1 MNGRRIAIG
10 LLLLLALGELAVSRP
25 VGAPEEAAGGERR
38 LGAAAAVP
46 VPVPDRAAAREAMAV
61 SLRAMGADSFVDA
74 TASSGRGILVAV
86 IDTGVDPDHPDL
98 QFTPDWERK
107 IADWVD
113 FTGEGDVDIT
123 VSIRAPRGG
132 WVDTPVGRVNLGR
145 ITSQSGRYRLG
156 RFSERQLAPGGPLGQ
171 DINRNGVAG
180 DAILVL
186 VTDGLRSGVYDT
198 VHVDTNGNRDFT
210 DETALR
216 EFRVGHEVGHFA
228 GGTPG
233 ARDERVPFVAARIA
247 AGGDHVSL
255 GFDANAHGTHVA
267 GVAAAFGAH
276 RGGMDGVA
284 PGTRLLVLKALDAAG
299 DGYWSD
305 IAGAMSYAAEQGA
318 HIVLLSLAGGHAP
331 GSLVAETQ
339 LMRRLAEQY
348 GTVFVV
354 AAGNLGPG
362 LGSFNA
368 PGDPELNLA
377 VGAYMSPAMW
387 RIQYG
392 YDVPV
397 EGVWHF
403 SASGPGPD
411 GSLGPVTLAPGSAIA
426 PVPEW
431 LSASGYARFE
441 GTSQAVPHLGG
452 LLALVMEGA
461 RAEGVDITPRAIRR
475 AVEEGSRAI
484 PGVPAVRQGHGLAEA
499 TRVWAALARGS
510 ATGIRARQV
519 GPGAAVAGI
528 YSRGPLVAG
537 ASLQV
542 GNDLEVFRRLM
553 VSGPAWMAADRR
565 HLSLPAATARNLEVR
580 FGTLP
585 GPGLHSEILVL
596 DDPATPGTDLR
607 LPLTFAIPH
616 AFPGDGLLRFAGD
629 LLPGGSV
636 HYYLDVPPGTAILN
650 IRLSVPA
657 ARGQAQLHLVRP
669 DGRELWATGPV
680 GHPEEPGGAPVERA
694 EWSVRS
700 PVPGVWELVV
710 MSSPALSRYGLRS
723 TGYSLE
729 AAARGVR
736 LEPARLHLGS
746 PVGGAALESTLTVRP
761 WPDTVRARALAF
773 AVDGGEDL
781 PIPGLHQV
789 EGGHSQA
796 IALRPVESGVTYLRV
811 EVGNAPVPG
820 ADLSLTLYHRDPLTG
835 RWTEL
840 ANAASPGTAREVVE
854 LSHPPPGELIAYVEA
869 AGFSGPT
876 SFELMELALS
886 DSAWLA
892 VSDLPGEI
900 RPGQTAELS
909 VIALAPKQ
917 PGEHRGLILLRDDVT
932 GDLLAAL
939 PVLAA
944 TRPELEVQVLA
955 PPLVPG
961 RRDLVMVRVRD
972 AVTGH
977 PVATSVEIGG
987 RRFSAP
993 RGEVAYPVTPVT
1005 AGELVVDI
1013 AVRDPRYA
1021 PLAAVFRLSVS
1032 AEHPVALSG
1041 EARASDVDRE
1051 KVRNFLTSR

>member
-1 MNGRRIAIG
+1 MNGRGIAVG
-10 LLLLLALGELAVSRP
+10 LLLLLALGRVAASP
-25 VGAPEEAAGGERR
+25 PPGALEETGGHAGR

-61 SLRAMGADSFVDA
+61 NLRAMGADSFVDA
-74 TASSGRGILVAV
+74 TASSGRGILIAV
-86 IDTGVDPDHPDL
+86 IDTGVDPGHPDL

-113 FTGEGDVDIT
+113 FTGEGDVNIT

-156 RFSERQLAPGGPLGQ
+156 RFSERQLSPEGPLGE
-171 DINRNGVAG
+171 DINRNGKAG

-186 VTDGLRSGVYDT
+186 VTDGQQPGVYDT
-198 VHVDTNGNRDFT
+198 VHVDTDGNRDFT
-210 DETALR
+210 DEVALR
-216 EFRVGHEVGHFA
+216 EFRVGHEVGHFP
-228 GGTPG
+228 GRTPG
-233 ARDERVPFVAARIA
+233 AQDERVAFVAARIA
-247 AGGDHVSL
+247 GAGDHVSL

-276 RGGMDGVA
+276 RGGMSGVA
-284 PGTRLLVLKALDAAG
+284 PGARLLVLKALDAAG

-305 IAGAMSYAAEQGA
+305 IAEAMAYAAEQGA

-339 LMRRLAEQY
+339 LMRRLTEQY

-368 PGDPELNLA
+368 PGDPELHLA

-387 RIQYG
+387 QVQYG
-392 YDVPV
+392 YEVPV

-411 GSLGPVTLAPGSAIA
+411 GSLGPVTLAPGSAVA
-426 PVPEW
+426 PVPYW
-431 LSASGYARFE
+431 LFASGYARFE

-452 LLALVMEGA
+452 LLALVMEEA
-461 RAEGVDITPRAIRR
+461 RAEGVGITPRAIRR
-475 AVEEGSRAI
+475 AVEEGSRPI

-499 TRVWAALARGS
+499 PRVWAALVRGP
-510 ATGIRARQV
+510 AAGIRARQV
-519 GPGAAVAGI
+519 GAGAAVGGI

-542 GNDLEVFRRLM
+542 DNELGIFRRLA

-565 HLSLPAATARNLEVR
+565 HLSLPAVTARHLEVR
-580 FGTLP
+580 FGNLP
-585 GPGLHSEILVL
+585 GPGLHSEMLLL
-596 DDPATPGTDLR
+596 DDPATPGTDLTF
-607 LPLTFAIPH
+607 PLTFAIPH
-616 AFPGDGLLRFAGD
+616 AFPDDGGLRFSGD
-629 LLPGGSV
+629 LAPGGSAR
-636 HYYLDVPPGTAILN
+636 HYLDIPPGTATLH

-657 ARGQAQLHLVRP
+657 ARGQAWLHLLRP

-680 GHPEEPGGAPVERA
+680 GQPEEPGGVPAERA
-694 EWSVRS
+694 EWSVHS

-729 AAARGVR
+729 AQARGVR
-736 LEPARLHLGS
+736 LEPARLHLGG
-746 PVGGAALESTLTVRP
+746 PAGGGALESAFTVRP

-773 AVDGGEDL
+773 AVNDGDP

-789 EGGHSQA
+789 EGGHSRA
-796 IALRPVESGVTYLRV
+796 IALRPVGPGVTYLRV

-840 ANAASPGTAREVVE
+840 ANAASPGTAREVIE

-876 SFELMELALS
+876 SFELRELALS
-886 DSAWLA
+886 DPAWLA

-900 RPGQTAELS
+900 RAGQTAESS
-909 VIALAPKQ
+909 VIAIAPEQ
-917 PGEHRGLILLRDDVT
+917 PGEHHGLILLRDDVT
-932 GDLLAAL
+932 GDVLAAL
-939 PVLAA
+939 PVLAT
-944 TRPELEVQVLA
+944 TRPELEVEVLA

-961 RRDLVMVRVRD
+961 RRELVMVRVRE
-972 AVTGH
+972 AATGH
-977 PVATSVEIGG
+977 PVSVSIEIGG
-987 RRFSAP
+987 RRWSAP
-993 RGEVAYPVTPVT
+993 RGEVAYPVTPV
-1005 AGELVVDI
+1005 AQGELAVNVS
-1013 AVRDPRYA
+1013 VRDPRYA
-1021 PLAAVFRLSVS
+1021 PLAAVFRLPVS
-1032 AEHPVALSG
+1032 AEHPVALPG
-1041 EARASDVDRE
+1041 EARASDVDRQ
-1051 KVRNFLTSR
+1051 KVRNFLMGR